1 MSCYCIHLAQVS
13 RSKLAGLFLA
23 LTLAPSVFAQ
33 TATLRGQVADDSGA
47 LVPGAKVTL
56 TGPNGLVKIATS
68 DNNGSYVFAGL
79 ATGDYQV
86 VGSAPDLTMLQPV
99 AISLNAGVQTLNL
112 QLKLVGTAEHVTVQE
127 NAGPAVSTDTASN
140 ASAVVLRGDDLQALS
155 DDPDDLAADL
165 QALAGPAAG
174 PSGGAMFVDGFSGG
188 EIPPKESIREIRV
201 NQNPFSPEYDKL
213 GLGRIEIFT
222 KPGADRYRGT
232 FDYNFADDF
241 WNSRNPFSAVKAPL
255 LLNELEGNAGGPLG
269 KRASF
274 IVEWQRNSVDNGSIV
289 NAVTLDPHTL
299 AVNPFFSAYRVPQR
313 FTRISPRIDYQLN
326 DNNTLTLRYTFTHVD
341 INGTGIGSFDLA
353 SRGYDYNYTNQTVQ
367 VTETSVHGS
376 TINETRFQYFRSAQ
390 QRLAFDQ
397 APEISV
403 LGSFNDGG
411 SLQGRSFDNQNYFE
425 LQNYTT
431 TSKGAHVWKYGFR
444 LRGQTDDNVA
454 PFDFNGKFTFGGG
467 LAPVLDAN
475 NQPVLDS
482 SGQLVTANITS
493 IERYRRTLL
502 FQQLGYSPAQ
512 IRALGG
518 GATQF
523 TINAGI
529 PKLSLNQ
536 IDAGAFVGDD
546 WRIRPNFT
554 LSAGLRYETQTNI
567 HDWRDFAPRIAIA
580 WAPAGSAKA
589 RPKTVIRAG
598 FGTFYDRFALSN
610 TLTAE
615 RYNGIVQQQYVI
627 TNPDFFPNIPSLAG
641 LQATPQAIQE
651 VSSRLRAPY
660 TMQSSVSVERQ
671 LPAHTTLAL
680 TYTNS
685 RGVHVFRSED
695 INAPLPGTYVRGVSG
710 SGVFP
715 FGQPGPIFLMDSSG
729 IYKQNQ
735 LIANVNTRVNA
746 GFSIF
751 GFYVLN
757 KAMSNTDGLATFPAN
772 PYNFSGEYGPA
783 FNDVRHR
790 ANIGG
795 SINTKW
801 NVRFSPFIVMQSG
814 SPFDITA
821 GNDLY
826 GTTLFNGRPGFATDP
841 NKPGLIQTQYGL
853 LDPNPTPD
861 EKLVPRNFGRSPGQ
875 ISLNLRVAKLW
886 GFGAERGSASKSSG
900 AQTSPGGPAPG
911 GPANPNLASG
921 SGMGA
926 LIRGPV
932 TNHRYNLSVGMSVR
946 NLLNHT
952 NPGPIT
958 GNITSPLFGRANQSA
973 GNVNGEGLS
982 ENADNR
988 RLEMQIRFTF

>member
-1 MSCYCIHLAQVS
+1 MY
-13 RSKLAGLFLA
+13 KFGMKFLLCLVFIAA
-23 LTLAPSVFAQ
+23 LTPLAPAQ
-33 TATLRGQVADDSGA
+33 TASLRGQVTDDSGA

-56 TGPNGLVKIATS
+56 SASDGVVKVAFS
-68 DNNGSYVFAGL
+68 DNNGAYTFAGL
-79 ATGDYQV
+79 ATGDYHV
-86 VGSAPDLTMLQPV
+86 TGSAPDLTMLQPLAV
-99 AISLNAGVQTLNL
+99 ALHPGVQTMNL

-127 NAGPAVSTDTASN
+127 NAGPAVSTDSSSN

-188 EIPPKESIREIRV
+188 EIPPKESIREVRV

-232 FDYNFADDF
+232 FDYNFAKDF
-241 WNSRNPFSAVKAPL
+241 WNSRNPYSAVKAPL
-255 LLNELEGNAGGPLG
+255 LLNEFEGNAGGPLS

-274 IVEWQRNSVDNGSIV
+274 IIEWQRNAVNNGSIV
-289 NAVTLDPHTL
+289 NAITLDPQTL
-299 AVNPFFSAYRVPQR
+299 AINPYFNTYTVPQR
-313 FTRISPRIDYQLN
+313 FLRLSPRIDYQLN
-326 DNNTLTLRYTFTHVD
+326 DNNTLTLRYTFTHAD
-341 INGTGIGSFDLA
+341 INGAGIGSFDLA
-353 SRGYDYNYTNQTVQ
+353 TRGYDYRYNNQTVQ
-367 VTETSVHGS
+367 VTETAVHGS
-376 TINETRFQYFRSAQ
+376 SINETRFQYFRNPQ
-390 QRLAFDQ
+390 QRLAFER

-411 SLQGRSFDNQNYFE
+411 SLQGRSFDTQNFYE

-431 TSKGAHVWKYGFR
+431 TSKGAHVWKFGVR
-444 LRGQTDDNVA
+444 LRGQTDDNTS
-454 PFDFNGKFTFGGG
+454 PFDFNGKFTFSGG
-467 LAPVLDAN
+467 LAPVLDARD
-475 NQPVLDS
+475 QPVLDAN
-482 SGQLVTANITS
+482 GRPVTANISS

-502 FQQLGYSPAQ
+502 FQQMGLAPAQ

-523 TINAGI
+523 TINAGT
-529 PKLSLNQ
+529 PELSLHQ
-536 IDAGAFVGDD
+536 MDMGVFVGDD
-546 WRIRPNFT
+546 WRLRPNFT

-567 HDWRDFAPRIAIA
+567 HDWHDFGPRVAIA
-580 WAPAGSAKA
+580 WAPASGPKA

-598 FGTFYDRFALSN
+598 FGTFYDRFYLSN
-610 TLTAE
+610 TLAAQ
-615 RYNGIVQQQYVI
+615 RYNGKVQQQFVI
-627 TNPDFFPNIPSLAG
+627 TNPDFFPQIPSLAG

-660 TMQSSVSVERQ
+660 TMQSSVSLERQ

-685 RGVHVFRSED
+685 RAVHVFRSED
-695 INAPLPGTYVRGVSG
+695 INAPLAGTYARGVPN
-710 SGVFP
+710 SGVYP
-715 FGQPGPIFLMDSSG
+715 FGQPGPVFLMESSG

-735 LIANVNTRVNA
+735 LIANINTRVNS

-757 KAMSNTDGLATFPAN
+757 KAMSNTDGLGTYPAN
-772 PYNFSGEYGPA
+772 PYNFSGDYGPA

-790 ANIGG
+790 ANLGG

-801 NVRFSPFIVMQSG
+801 NVRFSPFVVMQSG
-814 SPFDITA
+814 PPFDITT
-821 GNDLY
+821 GSDLY
-826 GTTLFNGRPGFATDP
+826 GTTLFNGRPGFATDSSR
-841 NKPGLIQTQYGL
+841 PGLIQTPYGL

-861 EKLVPRNFGRSPGQ
+861 EKLVPRNFGRGPGQ
-875 ISLNLRVAKLW
+875 ISVNLRVAKLF
-886 GFGAERGSASKSSG
+886 GFGAERGSASKTPAAS
-900 AQTSPGGPAPG
+900 APGG

-921 SGMGA
+921 GGMGN

-932 TNHRYNLSVGMSVR
+932 TNHRYNLSIGMSAR

-952 NPGPIT
+952 NAGPIT

-973 GNVNGEGLS
+973 GGLNGEGFS

>member
-1 MSCYCIHLAQVS
+1 MKPFACLI
-13 RSKLAGLFLA
+13 FA
-23 LTLAPSVFAQ
+23 LMLAPSVFAQ

-56 TGPNGLVKIATS
+56 TGPEGLVKIATS
-68 DNNGSYVFAGL
+68 DDRGSYVFAGL
-79 ATGDYQV
+79 ATGGYQV

-99 AISLNAGVQTLNL
+99 AVSLHPGVQTLNL

-165 QALAGPAAG
+165 QALAGPTAG

-232 FDYNFADDF
+232 FDYNFAKDF
-241 WNSRNPFSAVKAPL
+241 WNSRNPYSAVKAPL

-274 IVEWQRNSVDNGSIV
+274 IVEWQRNSVDNGFII
-289 NAVTLDPHTL
+289 NAVTLDPQTL
-299 AVNPFFSAYRVPQR
+299 AINPFFSTYTVPQR
-313 FTRISPRIDYQLN
+313 LLRLSPRVDYQLN
-326 DNNTLTLRYTFTHVD
+326 DNNTLTFRYGVTHSD
-341 INGTGIGSFDLA
+341 IPGTGIGSFDLA
-353 SRGYDYNYTNQTVQ
+353 SRGYDYRYTNQTVQ
-367 VTETSVHGS
+367 ATETSVHGS

-390 QRLAFDQ
+390 QRLAFSQ
-397 APEISV
+397 LPEIAVS
-403 LGSFNDGG
+403 GSFNEGG
-411 SLQGRSFDNQNYFE
+411 SLQGRSFDTQNSFE

-431 TSKGAHVWKYGFR
+431 ISKGAHVWKYGVR
-444 LRGQTDDNVA
+444 LRGQMEDSIA
-454 PFDFNGKFTFGGG
+454 PFNFNGKFTFSGG
-467 LAPVLDAN
+467 LARELDSN
-475 NQPVLDS
+475 NQEVLDS
-482 SGQLVTANITS
+482 SGQPVMAKISS
-493 IERYRRTLL
+493 IERLRRTLL
-502 FQQLGYSPAQ
+502 FQELIYTPEQ

-523 TINAGI
+523 TIDTGK
-529 PKLSLNQ
+529 PELSLNQ
-536 IDAGAFVGDD
+536 IDVGVYVGDD

-567 HDWRDFAPRIAIA
+567 HDWHDFAPRVAIA
-580 WAPAGSAKA
+580 WAPSGSSKS
-589 RPKTVIRAG
+589 RPKTVLRAG

-610 TLTAE
+610 TLTGK
-615 RYNGIVQQQYVI
+615 RYNGIVQQQYVFI
-627 TNPDFFPNIPSLAG
+627 NPDTYPNIPSSG
-641 LQATPQAIQE
+641 GVETIQE

-660 TMQSSVSVERQ
+660 TMQSSVSLERQ

-685 RGVHVFRSED
+685 RGLHILRSDD
-695 INAPLPGTYVRGVSG
+695 INAPLPETFTRGVRNSG
-710 SGVFP
+710 TFP
-715 FGQPGPIFLMDSSG
+715 FGHPGPIFLMESSG

-735 LIANVNTRVNA
+735 LIANVNTRLNA

-757 KAMSNTDGLATFPAN
+757 KAMSNTDGLSTFPAN
-772 PYNFSGEYGPA
+772 PYNFTGEYGPA
-783 FNDVRHR
+783 FNDIRHR

-795 SINTKW
+795 SINTRW
-801 NVRFSPFIVMQSG
+801 NVRVSPFVVIQSG
-814 SPFDITA
+814 PPFDITA
-821 GNDLY
+821 GSDLY
-826 GTTLFNGRPGFATDP
+826 GTTLFNGRPGIVTGPCTNGFFPTP
-841 NKPGLIQTQYGL
+841 YGC
-853 LDPNPTPD
+853 LDPNPPLSG
-861 EKLVPRNFGRSPGQ
+861 EKLVPRNFGRGPGQ
-875 ISLNLRVAKLW
+875 ISLNVRVAKLW
-886 GFGAERGSASKSSG
+886 GFGAERGGSAAKP
-900 AQTSPGGPAPG
+900 ADTPAPA

-921 SGMGA
+921 GGMGA

-932 TNHRYNLSVGMSVR
+932 TNHRYNLSIGMSAR
-946 NLLNHT
+946 NVLNHT
-952 NPGPIT
+952 NPGPII
-958 GNITSPLFGRANQSA
+958 GDITSPLFGRANQSA
-973 GNVNGEGLS
+973 GGLNGEGFS